1 MNGTDDTSPQADA
14 CVGSDNRTDRADIAY
29 VVVPAGDIAGRIAQ
43 LADEIATCYRGGEI
57 TILAV
62 LTGALVF
69 LADLM
74 RHLAMPLQVGVVSV
88 SSYRAEATTPGDL
101 HFRIPL
107 ADDLAGRDVLVLD
120 DLLDTGQTLGALLS
134 ELARHRPASVRTCVL
149 LRKDRPDL
157 PDRMSADFVGFDVP
171 NEFVVGYGLDHDRRY
186 RNLPDICVLSCHAA
200 RPGMA
205 PAEDS
210 P

>member
-1 MNGTDDTSPQADA
+1 MDGTDDTSPRADA
-14 CVGSDNRTDRADIAY
+14 CIGSGNRADRADTAY
-29 VVVPAGDIAGRIAQ
+29 VVVPAGDIAGRVAR
-43 LADEIATCYRGGEI
+43 LADEITACYQGREI

-62 LTGALVF
+62 LTGSVVF

-74 RHLAMPLQVGVVSV
+74 RHLAMPLQVGVVSI
-88 SSYRAEATTPGDL
+88 SSYRAGATTPGDV
-101 HFRIPL
+101 HFTIPL
-107 ADDLAGRDVLVLD
+107 ADELTGRDVLVLD
-120 DLLDTGQTLGALLS
+120 DLLDTGQTLGALLG
-134 ELARHRPASVRTCVL
+134 ELARRRPASVRTCVL

-171 NEFVVGYGLDHDRRY
+171 NEFVVGYGLDHNRRY

-200 RPGMA
+200 RPPTT